1 VHETEPP
8 GLEADLENVWRF
20 GTRTTAVIDALTERV
35 ARSWRWFRFGDA
47 DADTDHML
55 DVAYRSRMSSSDAII
70 WDIEA
75 DPRLRSTVLSVWELD
90 SVPTDERLAVNTER
104 MIAAIP
110 RLRQRVEEERP
121 RPRWVDVDV
130 DPDDHVVRV
139 ELPAGSTF
147 DDALAEAERW
157 GREPFDR
164 SRPLWRLGIVS
175 GLADGRAVAIIKV
188 HHAIADGLGMVLMLG
203 AFTDIERDPPP
214 RPHTVG
220 EPADARPTWTRL
232 ERVRYR
238 SRRMAT
244 EFVRGPFTMLARA
257 VRTLASTI
265 RLVIPNRRP
274 CSTLMTGRS
283 AEIHLDTRT
292 LALDDVKQAGRAD
305 GGSVNDVF
313 VTVAVDAVRRYHD
326 VHGHTCD
333 RLRIHMPVNARTART
348 ADLAGNQFVPARLVM
363 RFDDDRTTLDPV
375 RAQLERLRE
384 EPALHHISP
393 VSAAV
398 QRLGR
403 PISRWL
409 LGGMMLGVDLLASNV
424 PGPPFPLYL
433 AGAKIDRFVG
443 LGPPAGAALNITA
456 FSYDGALHLGI
467 TIDAEAITDRTAFL
481 ECLDAAIDDVVGTS
495 QPVAAV

>member
-1 VHETEPP
+1 
-8 GLEADLENVWRF
+8 LENGWRF
-20 GTRTTAVIDALTERV
+20 GARTTAVIALTEKL
-35 ARSWRWFRFGDA
+35 AAWWRWFRFGDA

-130 DPDDHVVRV
+130 DPDDHVIRV
-139 ELPAGSTF
+139 DLPAGSTF

-175 GLADGRAVAIIKV
+175 GLTDGRAVAIIKV

-203 AFTDIERDPPP
+203 AFTDIERDPAP
-214 RPHTVG
+214 RPDTIDQ
-220 EPADARPTWTRL
+220 PAEVRPTWSRM
-232 ERVRYR
+232 ERIRYR
-238 SRRMAT
+238 SRRVAT
-244 EFVRGPFTMLARA
+244 EFVRGPIAMLARGR
-257 VRTLASTI
+257 RTLSSTI
-265 RLVIPNRRP
+265 RLVMPNRRP

-305 GGSVNDVF
+305 GGSINDVF
-313 VTVAVDAVRRYHD
+313 VTIAVDAVRRYHD
-326 VHGHTCD
+326 EHGHSCN
-333 RLRIHMPVNARTART
+333 RLRVHMPVNARTART
-348 ADLAGNQFVPARLVM
+348 AGLAGNQFVPARVVL
-363 RFDDDRTTLDPV
+363 RFDEDRTRLGPV
-375 RAQLERLRE
+375 RAQLERLRD
-384 EPALHHISP
+384 EPALHHITA
-393 VSAAV
+393 VSAFV

-433 AGAKIDRFVG
+433 AGAKIDRFVA

-456 FSYDGALHLGI
+456 FSYDGALHLGV
-467 TIDAEAITDRTAFL
+467 TIDAEAVTDRAVFL
-481 ECLDAAIDDVVGTS
+481 ECLDAAIDDVVGTFR
-495 QPVAAV
+495 PVLAV